1 MPRSAETGRRRAGMA
16 GFFFPSPEMVVLRL
30 EGRVVDQNGG
40 DEMNGS
46 AAPESLDE
54 LEPGTSFVLTAEGW
68 ERVEYQEPGP
78 DWRLRSDG
86 SFESP
91 DGLTVTWPIDP
102 PTGD

>member
-1 MPRSAETGRRRAGMA
+1 MH
-16 GFFFPSPEMVVLRL
+16 
-30 EGRVVDQNGG
+30 GG
-40 DEMNGS
+40 DEMNGH

-86 SFESP
+86 SYESP